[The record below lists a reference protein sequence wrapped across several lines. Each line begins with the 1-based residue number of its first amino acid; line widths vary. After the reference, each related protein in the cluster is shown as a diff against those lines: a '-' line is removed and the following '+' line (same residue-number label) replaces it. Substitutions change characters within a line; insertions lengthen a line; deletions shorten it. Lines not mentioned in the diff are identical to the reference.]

1 MPLPATAAR
10 PLVLSA
16 LVLIALRVGIV
27 FISVSWWR
35 QALPEMN

>member
-16 LVLIALRVGIV
+16 LVLIALQVGIV